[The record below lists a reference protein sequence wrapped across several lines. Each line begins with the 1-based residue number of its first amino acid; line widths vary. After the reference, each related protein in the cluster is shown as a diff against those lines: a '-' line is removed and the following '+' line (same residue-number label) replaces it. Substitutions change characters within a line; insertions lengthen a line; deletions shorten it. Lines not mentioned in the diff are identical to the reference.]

1 LVSAQEWIRFKRVN
15 DMFEFSLVV
24 ANRFCPHQVGR
35 YSTELYSVALFFFLS
50 RVESGG
56 FPASFQVIV

>member
-1 LVSAQEWIRFKRVN
+1 
-15 DMFEFSLVV
+15 MFEFSLVV